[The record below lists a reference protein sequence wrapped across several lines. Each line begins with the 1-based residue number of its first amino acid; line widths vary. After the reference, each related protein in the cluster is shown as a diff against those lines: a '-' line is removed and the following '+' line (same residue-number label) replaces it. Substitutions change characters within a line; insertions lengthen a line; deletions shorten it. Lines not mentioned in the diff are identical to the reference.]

1 MRRLHRRSS
10 SGQRGA
16 AAVETAIV
24 LPLVIFLSIA
34 FIDVVLLLRDYTAV
48 SAVVRDA
55 ARVASAN
62 PRVGNVEGHRGGP
75 PPTEAEE
82 SFAYLAAQ
90 IVETTGSALPKETI
104 DELWVYKANR
114 DGFPTI
120 RDDGN
125 WKLDTNT
132 VDPFADGKCVPRNC
146 VRYAWTPPT
155 ETTEGFFGLAST
167 IVPAPT
173 DGFGLPWDPAS
184 INACPS
190 TVPSTLPPTDIPDG
204 EAVGVF
210 LRVEHRGITN
220 AFFNADATITDRT
233 VIKFEPRSPTSC
245 RPNP

>member
-146 VRYAWTPPT
+146 VRYRWQDPPGPTP
-155 ETTEGFFGLAST
+155 GFFGLAST
-167 IVPAPT
+167 IVPPGPT
-173 DGFGLPWDPAS
+173 PGSGLPWDPGS

-190 TVPSTLPPTDIPDG
+190 TVPAELTPTDTPDG
-204 EAVGVF
+204 ETVGVY
-210 LRVEHRGITN
+210 LRVNHQGIGN
-220 AFFNADATITDRT
+220 AFFNADITLTDRS
-233 VIKFEPRSPTSC
+233 VIKFEPRSPTDC
-245 RPNP
+245 K